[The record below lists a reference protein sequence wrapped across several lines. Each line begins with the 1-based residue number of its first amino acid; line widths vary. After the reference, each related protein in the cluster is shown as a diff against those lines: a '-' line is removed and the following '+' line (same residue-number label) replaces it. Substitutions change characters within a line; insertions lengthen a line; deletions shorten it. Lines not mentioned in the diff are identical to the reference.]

1 MEPDPLSDSGV
12 RHLKVEVQEQLSGRW
27 RVIKLREAAE
37 YLDAD

>member
-1 MEPDPLSDSGV
+1 
-12 RHLKVEVQEQLSGRW
+12 VQEQLSGRW